1 MKIRYVRRIIS
12 LALAILMML
21 SALSLTSCS
30 GGGEAGETTT
40 PVPDGTSG
48 EDTTSAQEN
57 VTSVTDAEKG
67 KVDDMTIGGVPIKDY
82 KIVYYDTEYAKA
94 CARQI
99 QLAIESVTGNIL
111 TIIKHTGK
119 VNDYEILVGK
129 TGRDESNAVRESYD
143 RPNVYYDV
151 KLSGKKLVVM
161 GEGYTV
167 LNEVTEIVVNYIKN
181 MSNANPALDGAQCS
195 GNIKDKIDTL
205 KKTMVERADGT
216 DLRVFH
222 WNFAAPYLNDAA
234 AIYKDNKTRGEV
246 MADIVLQMYPD
257 IITTNEFY
265 ESHNGNTVLFD
276 AVMGELGEYYTCL
289 KSPYDKDKPVA
300 GADAIKGKTIN
311 SNIIY
316 RNDAGLTVVGSSWR
330 YSTETTT
337 VSGTNPFGFV
347 YYHGSH
353 TAVFSQNGR
362 KFVVSVSHY
371 ADSRSDS
378 KWAKEHL
385 AAISDAIDT
394 YGEGKKLP
402 VILTGDLYTGF
413 TSTSS
418 NSGYKYLVAQGYIDS
433 QRYARVNANS
443 NDGHGTFHTI
453 GVRQINR
460 ISEDFVWYTEEMES
474 LCFKV
479 LTSKDIDETSDHY
492 PVVSDIKFK

>member
-1 MKIRYVRRIIS
+1 MKINYVKTALS
-12 LALAILMML
+12 LALVLILML
-21 SALSLTSCS
+21 SSLSLTACNGDGKDS
-30 GGGEAGETTT
+30 ETTT
-40 PVPDGTSG
+40 AIGTA
-48 EDTTSAQEN
+48 DMNDTSAE
-57 VTSVTDAEKG
+57 DATTTPEPEKG
-67 KVDDMTIGGVPIKDY
+67 KVDGMTLGGVPIKDY

-94 CARQI
+94 CAKQI
-99 QLAIESVTGNIL
+99 QAVIEKVTGEIV
-111 TIIKHTGK
+111 TIIRHTGK
-119 VNDYEILVGK
+119 VNEYEILVGK
-129 TGRDESNAVRESYD
+129 TGRDESNAVRASYD
-143 RPNVYYDV
+143 RPNVYYDI

-167 LNEVTEIVVNYIKN
+167 LNTVTEILVNHISN
-181 MSNANPALDGAQCS
+181 MSNADPALDSVQCS

-205 KKTMVERADGT
+205 KKTMVERAEGT

-289 KSPYDKDKPVA
+289 KSAYDKDKPIA
-300 GADAIKGKTIN
+300 GADVIKDKTIN

-316 RNDAGLTVVGSSWR
+316 KKDAGLTVVGSSWR
-330 YSTETTT
+330 YSTEKTTT
-337 VSGTNPFGFV
+337 SSANPLGLV

-362 KFVVSVSHY
+362 KFIVSVSHY
-371 ADSRSDS
+371 ADSRSDY

-385 AAISDAIDT
+385 EAIADAQNT
-394 YGEGKKLP
+394 YGEGKTLP

-413 TSTSS
+413 TSTSA
-418 NSGYKYLVAQGYIDS
+418 NSGYKYLVKQGFIDS
-433 QRYARVNANS
+433 QRYALVNANS

-460 ISEDFVWYTEEMES
+460 ISEDFVWYTSEMQS
-474 LCFKV
+474 LAFKV

-492 PVVSDIKFK
+492 PVISDIKFK